1 MNEDELKNLETYLNN
16 DYKLKNKDPMR
27 PENIR
32 TELFGE
38 VLNFLGVSDCVD
50 NSIRIDVN
58 PINQKATVTII
69 PDDMF
74 NIQAIAQQTKQ
85 QTTFDV
91 KLNLRF

>member
-1 MNEDELKNLETYLNN
+1 MNYE
-16 DYKLKNKDPMR
+16 LKNKDPLR

-38 VLNFLGVSDCVD
+38 VLKYLGSPDCVD
-50 NSIRIDVN
+50 NSIRVDIN
-58 PINQKATVTII
+58 PLSQKATVTII

-74 NIQAIAQQTKQ
+74 NIQAIAQNKKQ
-85 QTTFDV
+85 ETSFDV